1 MAHKPDHSRSRGV
14 YYLSQST
21 NAHCLGSSPL
31 ARGLP
36 LRYGE
41 QRKRMRIIPARA
53 GFTQVTGGGTDCTE
67 DHPRSRGVYSTW
79 IGSRVASAGSSPLAR
94 GLLVRMV
101 DTESPTRIIPARAGF
116 TPSQGR
122 ERLPVRDHPRSRGV
136 YGHHIIRT
144 SKLPGSSPLA
154 RGLLCFFTAIL
165 SGGRIIPARAG
176 FTPACLWT
184 R

>member
-1 MAHKPDHSRSRGV
+1 M
-14 YYLSQST
+14 
-21 NAHCLGSSPL
+21 
-31 ARGLP
+31 
-36 LRYGE
+36 
-41 QRKRMRIIPARA
+41 
-53 GFTQVTGGGTDCTE
+53 
-67 DHPRSRGVYSTW
+67 
-79 IGSRVASAGSSPLAR
+79 ASAGSSPLAR

-154 RGLLCFFTAIL
+154 RGLLLVEQRVQVCD
-165 SGGRIIPARAG
+165 RIIPARAG
-176 FTPACLWT
+176 FTITDWSPCSVVRDHPRSRGVYFRLPPTLLPPTWIIPARAGFTHSHSPPSTPTTDHPRSRGGYVIATFSPRLQLGSSPLA
-184 R
+184 RGLPRN